1 MKHLSTAHA
10 STKLVAKN
18 TVVATADGD
27 SRPGVANMSSAN
39 KDGNGAVWA
48 ATAGFFCARFTK
60 TCDTYWTE
68 GSV

>member
-1 MKHLSTAHA
+1 MKCTLCPRVKCLSTSIVSNSNLMKHLSTAHA

-39 KDGNGAVWA
+39 KDGNGAV
-48 ATAGFFCARFTK
+48 
-60 TCDTYWTE
+60 
-68 GSV
+68 